1 MPERSGATR
10 PLALLRYTLY
20 TPAAARL
27 PPPMRD
33 VTLLLRQARSG
44 DEAALRDLIPL
55 VYDQL
60 RTLARAQRRARAAA
74 ETVNTTALVHEAYE
88 KLARSSSAPNGRGFA
103 DRQHFFRVAARAM
116 REVLVD
122 HARRQQSAKRGG
134 GLRPL
139 VLHEGLVAAPEA
151 AGPLVAL
158 DEALTRLA
166 CLHERQAQVVEL
178 RYFVG
183 LTIPETADVLGL
195 SHATVERDWTS
206 ARAWLLLALAD
217 A

>member
-1 MPERSGATR
+1 
-10 PLALLRYTLY
+10 
-20 TPAAARL
+20 
-27 PPPMRD
+27 MRD
-33 VTLLLRQARSG
+33 VTLLLHQAQAG
-44 DEAALRDLIPL
+44 DEGALRDLIPL

-60 RTLARAQRRARAAA
+60 RTLARQQRRYRASG

-88 KLARSSSAPNGRGFA
+88 KLARGSSAAQSHGFA

-122 HARRQQSAKRGG
+122 HARKQNSEKRGG
-134 GLRPL
+134 GLQPL
-139 VLHEGLVAAPEA
+139 ALNEALVAAPEMA
-151 AGPLVAL
+151 APLIAL

-166 CLHERQAQVVEL
+166 TLNGRQAQVVEL

-183 LTIPETADVLGL
+183 LTIPETADILGL

-206 ARAWLLLALAD
+206 ARAWLHLALAS
-217 A
+217 

>member
-1 MPERSGATR
+1 MGR
-10 PLALLRYTLY
+10 PS
-20 TPAAARL
+20 PSSV
-27 PPPMRD
+27 RD
-33 VTLLLRQARSG
+33 VTLLLHQAQAG
-44 DEAALRDLIPL
+44 DEGALRDLIPL

-60 RTLARAQRRARAAA
+60 RTLARQQRRRRASG

-88 KLARSSSAPNGRGFA
+88 KLARGGSAFA

-122 HARRQQSAKRGG
+122 HARKQNSEKRGG
-134 GLRPL
+134 GLQPL
-139 VLHEGLVAAPEA
+139 ALNEALVAAPEMA
-151 AGPLVAL
+151 APLIAL

-166 CLHERQAQVVEL
+166 TLNGRQAQVVEL

-183 LTIPETADVLGL
+183 LTIPETADILGL

-206 ARAWLLLALAD
+206 ARAWLHLALAS
-217 A
+217 